1 MPQYLPVRIWS
12 FHQLLITSQAT
23 TLMSGIYFF
32 IITSSFSFSSCDIQ
46 SFLFRIR
53 EFENNE
59 MITPAA
65 NDYIVTA
72 TNSNTEDPNITPVQQ
87 SEVGRSDLLDVNNP
101 EYNLS
106 PSDYATSNA
115 VQPDSTAQ
123 TYLQDNRQMQNIS
136 PLSSFMVDAH
146 FLSWFI

>member
-1 MPQYLPVRIWS
+1 
-12 FHQLLITSQAT
+12 
-23 TLMSGIYFF
+23 
-32 IITSSFSFSSCDIQ
+32 
-46 SFLFRIR
+46 
-53 EFENNE
+53 

-87 SEVGRSDLLDVNNP
+87 SEVGRSDLLDVNNA

-106 PSDYATSNA
+106 SSDYATSNA

>member
-1 MPQYLPVRIWS
+1 
-12 FHQLLITSQAT
+12 
-23 TLMSGIYFF
+23 MSGMHFF
-32 IITSSFSFSSCDIQ
+32 IITSSFTFSSCDIQ

-87 SEVGRSDLLDVNNP
+87 SEVGRSDLLDVNNA

-106 PSDYATSNA
+106 TSDYATSNA
-115 VQPDSTAQ
+115 AQPDSTAQ
-123 TYLQDNRQMQNIS
+123 TYLQENRQMQNIS